1 MLVLLLVHSNVSK
14 CRTGERLSKLILAAI
29 PANWQL
35 AKCFNLVN
43 NEPSWLMMMTGVNEQ
58 TPVAAAAA
66 PAD

>member
-1 MLVLLLVHSNVSK
+1 MLVLCVVHSNVLK
-14 CRTGERLSKLILAAI
+14 CTERLSKLILAAI

-58 TPVAAAAA
+58 PPVAAAAA
-66 PAD
+66 AAPD